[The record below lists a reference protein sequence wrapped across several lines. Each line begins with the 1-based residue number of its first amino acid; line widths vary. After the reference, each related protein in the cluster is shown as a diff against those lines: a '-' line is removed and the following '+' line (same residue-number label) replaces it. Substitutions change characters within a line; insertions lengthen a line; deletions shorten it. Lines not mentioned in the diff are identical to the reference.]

1 MRITEEGHSFFSA
14 TPQTSSR
21 IGIVY
26 IEEGSGVFV
35 SGGGRTVFGAG
46 DIIMTGTGLYHQYEL
61 DAPYTSEL
69 RDRVRVCVIRFMPDF
84 WGETFLN
91 LRENGQIRLLLE
103 NANRGVMPDADS
115 RGIIRDLMLRM
126 LCAEGA
132 GRIILLLEI
141 LFAMSSAV
149 GLRYLT
155 EGLHR
160 GSGEGRAGLHGREA
174 RVGLQDWA
182 GDRLERVHQFS
193 REHFSR
199 RICLEEIAA
208 VAYVSPHSFCRWFK
222 MRTNKT
228 FSRYLIELRVRHACQ
243 LLTESR
249 HCAKRIC
256 SDSGFNTF
264 SNFHKCFKDVTGKSP
279 MEYQRDARGVMR

>member
-1 MRITEEGHSFFSA
+1 MRITKEDHSFFSA
-14 TPQTSSR
+14 GPLTSSR
-21 IGIVY
+21 IEIVY
-26 IEEGSGVFV
+26 IEEGSGVFI
-35 SGGGRTVFGAG
+35 SGDERTLLGAG
-46 DIIMTGTGLYHQYEL
+46 DIIMTGAQLHRQYKL
-61 DAPYTSEL
+61 DGPYIREM

-91 LRENGQIRLLLE
+91 LHENGQIRLLLK
-103 NANRGVMPDADS
+103 NADRGIMADAENRGV
-115 RGIIRDLMLRM
+115 IQDLMMRM

-141 LFAMSSAV
+141 LSTMSTSG

-155 EGLHR
+155 TGRRGLHPD
-160 GSGEGRAGLHGREA
+160 EA
-174 RVGLQDWA
+174 
-182 GDRLERVHQFS
+182 DRLERVHQFS

-208 VAYVSPHSFCRWFK
+208 VAYVSPNSFCRWFK

-228 FSRYLIELRVRHACQ
+228 FSRYLIELRVRHACS
-243 LLTESR
+243 LLVGSR

-264 SNFHKCFKDVTGKSP
+264 SNFHKCFRDVMGKSP
-279 MEYQRDARGVMR
+279 MEYQREARGGVHGEVRGGVDYLSML